1 MAGNGQFGRLTK
13 SAGFRIAGTHT
24 STREPARSGK
34 KKPQP
39 RTVGVLLLVVGGGST
54 PHQTTVESTRYRR
67 SGTLRSLACWFRGQ
81 FNSRNGNRTRVRHH
95 DQKHTHLHPL
105 RRNAAAV
112 RRIVPSITALPAV
125 NNLRMRRLWLMISA

>member
-39 RTVGVLLLVVGGGST
+39 RTVGVLLLVVGGEIFVGGSSGRLS
-54 PHQTTVESTRYRR
+54 QVRR
-67 SGTLRSLACWFRGQ
+67 GGGMCPLPMLDLGTIRLVSSFG
-81 FNSRNGNRTRVRHH
+81 GGII
-95 DQKHTHLHPL
+95 
-105 RRNAAAV
+105 AV
-112 RRIVPSITALPAV
+112 RGDPSPTIEKTIYFIDPH
-125 NNLRMRRLWLMISA
+125 